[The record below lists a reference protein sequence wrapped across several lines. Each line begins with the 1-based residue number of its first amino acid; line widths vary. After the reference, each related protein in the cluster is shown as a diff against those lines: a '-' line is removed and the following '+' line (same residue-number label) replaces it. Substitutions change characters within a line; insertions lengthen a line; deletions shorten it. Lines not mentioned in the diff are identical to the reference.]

1 MQELR
6 GNEMSMIF
14 QDPVMSLD
22 QIYTVGD
29 QIIEAILTHEK
40 MPKADAKKRALSLL
54 GDVGIPIRNACTA
67 PIPLSCRAVCA
78 RGS

>member
-1 MQELR
+1 
-6 GNEMSMIF
+6 
-14 QDPVMSLD
+14 MSLD

-54 GDVGIPIRNACTA
+54 GDVGIPPSGTRV
-67 PIPLSCRAVCA
+67 PLLSL
-78 RGS
+78 